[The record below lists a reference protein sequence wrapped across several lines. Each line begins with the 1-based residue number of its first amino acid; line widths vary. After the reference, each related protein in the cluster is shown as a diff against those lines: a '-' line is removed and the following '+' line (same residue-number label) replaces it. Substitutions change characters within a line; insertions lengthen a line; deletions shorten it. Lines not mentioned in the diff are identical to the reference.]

1 MNIHNMKENISSLL
15 ARSVDRFNCIRK
27 QLKHIKN
34 VADKNN
40 VSGCIDLV
48 DDFVE
53 ISIKS
58 EKEDFDRLIKS
69 CEETENPENNLIY
82 KYFLITIRDNDF
94 YNSLSTLGDIF
105 VKTFGYEFESNR
117 FDFDKFKI
125 YLPDLVCSIFSICQ
139 NEHQDYVRKYLKI
152 CYTPEEI
159 NKRTEESLKSK
170 HNEAISVLPLLFSQ
184 NGFYTTVTDMSWANY
199 SWFPDLTIY
208 EQYPEIHTQPTIRYY
223 TDEWLTLHPEAQT

>member
-34 VADKNN
+34 IADKNN

-58 EKEDFDRLIKS
+58 EKEEFERLIKS
-69 CEETENPENNLIY
+69 CEETDNLENDLVY

-94 YNSLSTLGDIF
+94 YNSLNTLGDIF

-125 YLPDLVCSIFSICQ
+125 HLPDLICSIFSICQ
-139 NEHQDYVRKYLKI
+139 NEHSDYVHKYLKI

-159 NKRTEESLKSK
+159 NDFIKKYGMDDHENYENPLFKDDPLFNDVVHCDCNAESLVIKLVYNKDNNVYIEEKSGW
-170 HNEAISVLPLLFSQ
+170 I
-184 NGFYTTVTDMSWANY
+184 
-199 SWFPDLTIY
+199 I
-208 EQYPEIHTQPTIRYY
+208 I
-223 TDEWLTLHPEAQT
+223 